1 MLTIRREQ
9 MEALDRP
16 ALAAFEAEM
25 VIHCNGFSP
34 PLCKVLGEAQ
44 LRLVIRQAI
53 ERARGHGFTN
63 RGPVRLF
70 IELTLL
76 FGRAFDTDPQYPWA
90 GEILRNPLR
99 QSQMDR
105 AEQLYAK
112 TLEYL
117 EKVAGPEDAF
127 TRQALERI
135 VELTQQPPQI
145 SQANFISAMLL
156 QTQRVY
162 PEKAA
167 YAGDSALESLLQEG
181 AAEAVDKDM
190 TAAQSKAL
198 FCVLMFAFGHGCTN
212 DPLYPWIA
220 ATLQDDRLSDPAT
233 RAKRL
238 EKKATTWLHHVIA
251 ALAEDSSS

>member
-1 MLTIRREQ
+1 MLTIRRDQ
-9 MEALDRP
+9 MAALDRP

-25 VIHCNGFSP
+25 VTHCNVFSP
-34 PLCKVLGEAQ
+34 PLCKVLGDEQ

-53 ERARGHGFTN
+53 ERARSHGFTN

-76 FGRAFDTDPQYPWA
+76 YGSAFDTDPQYPWA
-90 GEILRNPLR
+90 GEILRSHER
-99 QSQMDR
+99 RSQMER

-117 EKVAGPEDAF
+117 ANVAGPDDAF

-145 SQANFISAMLL
+145 SQANFISSMLL
-156 QTQRVY
+156 QVQRVH

-167 YAGDSALESLLQEG
+167 YTGDSALESLLQEG
-181 AAEAVDKDM
+181 VLEAVAHDM
-190 TAAQSKAL
+190 TAAHSKAL
-198 FCVLMFAFGHGCTN
+198 FCVLMFAFGHGCTS

-251 ALAEDSSS
+251 ALAEDSPS